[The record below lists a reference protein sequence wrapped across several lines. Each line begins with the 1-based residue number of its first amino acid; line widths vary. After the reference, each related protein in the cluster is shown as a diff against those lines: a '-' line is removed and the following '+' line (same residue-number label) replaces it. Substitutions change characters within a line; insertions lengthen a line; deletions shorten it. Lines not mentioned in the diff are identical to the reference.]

1 MQMNRKDA
9 FQAEENYRW
18 LRFRRWEIISPTGSS
33 GSTNAIFLHDE
44 SPMQPPFLF
53 VEITKSSRNPIQEV
67 IFQNTPRKNC
77 VRLSTNKETGKKEK
91 LNKKLVKC

>member
-67 IFQNTPRKNC
+67 IFQNTSRKNC
-77 VRLSTNKETGKKEK
+77 DRLSTNKETSKREK